1 MKYWWQMRSLLSIR
15 SLKLNSIKINYLS
28 GELHTIL
35 SIFITHFLNNV
46 ITNWSVL
53 YNIFFNIFC
62 LTNLKIKKEL
72 KSKVC
77 TYFKNIHGSPRSMYL
92 SRKTRLQCTRYDISK
107 EIDLP
112 VPGYPTL
119 SKTSRQESGTWFLD
133 SNMHLH
139 WGLPNHL
146 LRIGQ

>member
-1 MKYWWQMRSLLSIR
+1 MRSLLPIR

-119 SKTSRQESGTWFLD
+119 
-133 SNMHLH
+133 
-139 WGLPNHL
+139 
-146 LRIGQ
+146 IGWPYPKHHGKNLELGSWTPTCIYIGGCQITC